1 MTNKPVKVRQ
11 LSAVQLRILLTL
23 SRELLQ
29 TDDVR
34 SSLALVGRVL
44 VELMSPDSALLL
56 LQDDRLDVVCF
67 DRRGVAHPA
76 GTDHTLYQAAAAL
89 LPSTRHAAADMV
101 RDQTSP
107 VHIGPHALAVA
118 VPAHAAVAVLAVS
131 WTHELAS
138 MAPEKC
144 GPLLTYILEL
154 ATAALGKIAARSSLE
169 QLLWQQCEQIASS
182 SVAHAAE
189 LERREQ
195 AVTELRVLALTDV
208 LTGLYNR
215 RGFFM
220 QAEQI
225 FKVAQRKRADS
236 AVIFAD
242 IDGLKHVNDEL
253 GHDTGD
259 ALIRDAAS
267 VFRQSFREADVV
279 SRLGGDEFVAYTL
292 DDARPEIILQ
302 RIRDNLHAFNLMQER
317 PYAVAISAGIVRC
330 EPGGKQVLSDYVL
343 QADEQ
348 MYAEKRSRLH

>member
-11 LSAVQLRILLTL
+11 LSPVQLRILLTL

-29 TDDVR
+29 TDDVS
-34 SSLALVGRVL
+34 SSLGLVGRVL
-44 VELMSPDSALLL
+44 VEVMSPDSALLL
-56 LQDDRLDVVCF
+56 LQDERLDVVCF

-76 GTDHTLYQAAAAL
+76 GQDHMLYPTAAAL
-89 LPSTRHAAADMV
+89 LSGTRHAAADM
-101 RDQTSP
+101 RDQASP
-107 VHIGPHALAVA
+107 VHIGPGTLAVA

-131 WTHELAS
+131 WTNDLAS
-138 MAPEKC
+138 TAPEKC

-154 ATAALGKIAARSSLE
+154 AAAALGKIAARSSLE
-169 QLLWQQCEQIASS
+169 QLLWQQREQIASS
-182 SVAHAAE
+182 SMAHAAE

-195 AVTELRVLALTDV
+195 AVTDLRVLALTDV

-330 EPGGKQVLSDYVL
+330 EPGGKQALSDYVL